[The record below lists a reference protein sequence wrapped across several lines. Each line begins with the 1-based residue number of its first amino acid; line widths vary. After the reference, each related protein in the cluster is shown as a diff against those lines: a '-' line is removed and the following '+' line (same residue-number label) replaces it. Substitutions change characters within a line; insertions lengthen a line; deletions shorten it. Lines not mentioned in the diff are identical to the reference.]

1 MTIKYLESL
10 IKVQTWIIFAYMDY
24 FLFTSLA
31 LNTFFYEYFQLN
43 IENENVNFR
52 NALNLL
58 ASSTFNGNTV
68 CFTGCCLI

>member
-31 LNTFFYEYFQLN
+31 LNAFISN
-43 IENENVNFR
+43 
-52 NALNLL
+52 
-58 ASSTFNGNTV
+58 
-68 CFTGCCLI
+68 

>member
-31 LNTFFYEYFQLN
+31 LNTFYEYFQLN
-43 IENENVNFR
+43 IENENVNSR

-58 ASSTFNGNTV
+58 ASSTFNENTV
-68 CFTGCCLI
+68 CLTGCCSI